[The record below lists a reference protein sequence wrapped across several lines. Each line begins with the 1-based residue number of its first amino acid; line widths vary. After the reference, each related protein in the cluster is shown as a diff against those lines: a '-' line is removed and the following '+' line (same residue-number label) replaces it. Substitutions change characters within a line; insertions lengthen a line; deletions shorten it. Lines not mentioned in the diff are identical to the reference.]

1 MSFEIQTTSYFD
13 AEAKR
18 LAKRH
23 RSFIDDL
30 QDFQQELLKNPYQ
43 GTELSPG
50 IRKIRLTIDSK
61 GRGKSGG
68 ARVITFTYLVDE
80 KDGVVILL
88 LLYDKADASSIKMN
102 VVRKIIKDLG
112 LDSNGVRIGGSCL
125 TRSLKII
132 YSVLLIKSI

>member
-13 AEAKR
+13 TEAKR

-30 QDFQQELLKNPYQ
+30 QDFQDELLENPYQ

-88 LLYDKADASSIKMN
+88 LLYDKADASNIKMN

-112 LDSNGVRIGGSCL
+112 LDLETLQSEGK
-125 TRSLKII
+125 LK
-132 YSVLLIKSI
+132 SPSKT